1 MQRERQNCLNQPI
14 WAHTPVRHIWV
25 YTLLNHTCMHTSAR
39 HIRVH
44 APMNHIWVRAGE
56 SHLGARAGFLTAQ
69 NGYGRVICMK
79 IAICDDEPIF
89 LKRIYSYLWQEP
101 DCCVECFTSPVPLWE
116 RYQAGERYDV
126 VFLDIIMTPITGM
139 ELAKKIRTCDRSAI
153 LVFFSV
159 SPDFALSGYETGAFR
174 YLLKP
179 VTKAALSRVMN
190 DIYKKLAESQTL
202 LIKTPECSLLL
213 HPHELQYLQADNKN
227 TLIYHKGDIITLRR
241 GLSEL
246 ESLLPPRFFF
256 RIHRR
261 YVVNLT
267 YVCEFDD
274 MRATLSCGQTFPVSR
289 RRSRAFRLAIQ
300 NYIEG
305 DFS

>member
-1 MQRERQNCLNQPI
+1 
-14 WAHTPVRHIWV
+14 
-25 YTLLNHTCMHTSAR
+25 
-39 HIRVH
+39 
-44 APMNHIWVRAGE
+44 
-56 SHLGARAGFLTAQ
+56 
-69 NGYGRVICMK
+69 MK